1 MTKLFHRIALFLVL
15 TLAFHFI
22 YGQDQ
27 PMLIFTGKVTDV
39 SGKKLDG
46 VQVVVKQDNKPFETK
61 TTGSN
66 GKYDIIEAPF
76 GHIYTLVFKKDGMVS
91 KTLVLDTKKGYFE
104 EDVEPRTFI
113 EPSISLINRDDEVD
127 YDIIENQPVGKARID
142 PQSGKLDWDYAFSGQ
157 RKSEIDRYLKQ
168 LEQAAR
174 QKEAQ
179 FKKMVNEGNAAYNK
193 EDYELAILKYEE
205 AISIKADETISAKI
219 ASAKKNLALKQSQK
233 EQQNQY
239 DALINKGN
247 DALSSNNFDGATD
260 FYTQAKDLLPGN
272 QIAYDKLRE
281 VEQKKQDLADAE
293 INAQFKAKMELA
305 NTAFEKKEWE
315 NAKKLYK
322 EASSIKPNDRSPKD
336 RIIEIDNLLSK
347 MKSDDED
354 YAKFTSKG
362 DQLLAEKNFDDA
374 ISNYQ
379 KASNI
384 KPEEVYP
391 KEQIEKAKQEKQ
403 QAEDQAELDRQYAN
417 LVKTADH
424 QLKNLSYENAKT
436 TYNEALKLKSDESY
450 PKDQIAAIDQK
461 LQDIQAENDRLNKQQ
476 KDYDDQ
482 IVIADKLFNEEKWQ
496 ESTEAYKKA
505 QEIKP
510 DEVYPKQ
517 RIDDI
522 NMKLQHLAAVE
533 NEKRKRYDESI
544 QKGDAAFSENNWKLA
559 KQYYSDALTVFD
571 DEKHPLDQIAL
582 IETKLQEEEQAKL
595 AENQKNQ
602 QFDAFLQE
610 GDLLLEEQNFLSAKS
625 KYLEAKSLFP
635 DRSIVDQKLQHLNTL
650 YDQYL
655 SKQRK
660 DSVYNALITSAD
672 GLFTA
677 KDWSNAEKKYH
688 DALEIKPLEDYPK
701 NQLELIA
708 NSLKDEAQQ
717 SINSQYDELIKK
729 GDDNLSQKSYKE
741 ALDYFDQANEILP
754 NESYPLDKIREIKR
768 ILSDEEEKENNY
780 KMLINQGDNQ
790 FESEN
795 WDKALVSYESAKAI
809 FDRDY
814 PNNQITKI
822 NTKLAE
828 LRDQQGKDA
837 QNRAS
842 YDNLIKEADQLFL
855 EEKYQESKDKFNE
868 ALSLFKD
875 EYYPKKKIF
884 EIDAKLKDLN
894 LEKETVEKY
903 NQLITNA
910 DQLRD
915 NKKWVEA
922 KKIYGNAFNLMP
934 EKEYP
939 QEQINFINEQMKL
952 ETQQEF
958 QVQYDKLI
966 KAADDQFNTKEYNK
980 AKELYTRAR
989 NMNAEDNYP
998 SQKITEIDQIL
1009 LEMASNKLDEERF
1022 KANKE
1027 KYDQLISK
1035 ANGLRDA
1042 EQWEK
1047 SKELYIQAN
1056 KVLPS
1061 ETFPQEQITFINQKM
1076 KESAAGEIE
1085 KQYNKV
1091 IDMADKLFQDEK
1103 YEKSLNLYRRAQ
1115 SLKPDDAYPP
1125 EQIKKVEEAKMIAF
1139 NKEKRQQEFGLLIK
1153 EGKRAFEIGNY
1164 RLALRKFN
1172 ESLKINKEAKF
1183 PIQKIKEI
1191 NDILDKQKS
1200 NNKKND
1206 DVAVNPGDFR
1216 TLYGEEVTGKYSEDQ
1231 IDALMLQ
1238 GHIDDKDDLTLDA
1251 ELQKDQRDNFS
1262 VKNREQ
1268 QNELT
1273 FLQNQQVQSI
1283 LTKIDRSFD
1292 NSDDPRWKIIPQVEQ
1307 YKDQR
1312 SFYANET
1319 SSFSA
1324 DKTYRTDEN
1333 FNRLQTNDANLS
1345 LIRDENIS
1353 LQNSSFVNYMD
1364 EKLVLDRDM
1373 IQRGNSITYDNSLSK
1388 EMIYTDFDLAN
1399 LNRRSNQD
1407 QLIDALENFKGSNA
1421 LMYETN
1427 NAHFENTT
1435 YSNYDNTEA
1444 VITKYVEN
1452 FSLSD
1457 DKRIQQT
1464 LPAFVNYK
1472 DDYLTTSA
1480 IAANEG
1486 VDVTYA
1492 QYDGTQQLKT
1502 ALNNFALN
1510 ADIPREENAFNVD
1523 HYLDKESQKLSVW
1536 GDKSQDK
1543 VYNMHLVHEMI
1554 DDEQENQFAN
1564 KESLRNINVSELDNY
1579 NDRMMMQ
1586 KSDLADY
1593 DKKGD
1598 YMNSQRLD
1606 EMKSKTAL
1614 SNTDINTQKLALE
1627 YPEGITEKMFQ
1638 RTNSRGDI
1646 IEVTILRIVVRGN
1659 KGDEY
1664 KKVKSKWGVSF
1675 FKNGGITTE
1684 YIWDTETN

>member
-1 MTKLFHRIALFLVL
+1 MINFFQKIVLFVLLVS
-15 TLAFHFI
+15 TVTITH
-22 YGQDQ
+22 GQDH

-46 VQVVVKQDNKPFETK
+46 VQVVIKKDNKPFETK

-76 GHIYTLVFKKDGMVS
+76 GHIYTLIFQKDGMVS

-113 EPSISLINRDDEVD
+113 EPSISLINRDDDVD

-157 RKSEIDRYLKQ
+157 RKNEIDRYLKQ

-205 AISIKADETISAKI
+205 AISIKSDETISAKI
-219 ASAKKNLALKQSQK
+219 ASAKKNLELKQSQK
-233 EQQNQY
+233 EQQNKY

-260 FYTQAKDLLPGN
+260 FYTQAKNLLPGN

-293 INAQFKAKMELA
+293 VNAQFKAKMDLA
-305 NTAFEKKEWE
+305 NAAFEKKEWD
-315 NAKKLYK
+315 NAKNIYK

-336 RIIEIDNLLSK
+336 RIIEIDNLLAK
-347 MKSDDED
+347 MKSDEED
-354 YAKFTSKG
+354 YAKFISKG
-362 DQLLAEKNFDDA
+362 DQLFSDKNYDDA

-379 KASNI
+379 KALSV

-391 KEQIEKAKQEKQ
+391 KEQIQKAKQEKQ

-417 LVKTADH
+417 LIKTADH
-424 QLKNLSYENAKT
+424 QLKNLTYENAKT
-436 TYNEALKLKSDESY
+436 TYNEALKLKPDEQY

-461 LQDIQAENDRLNKQQ
+461 LQDIQAENERLNKQK

-482 IVIADKLFNEEKWQ
+482 IVKADQLFNEEKWQ
-496 ESTEAYKKA
+496 ESIDAYKKA
-505 QEIKP
+505 QEIKS

-517 RIDDI
+517 KIDEI
-522 NMKLQHLAAVE
+522 NMKLQHIAALE
-533 NEKRKRYDESI
+533 NDKRKRYEESI
-544 QKGDAAFSENNWKLA
+544 QKGDAAFSESNWKLA
-559 KQYYSDALTVFD
+559 KQYYSDALIVFET
-571 DEKHPLDQIAL
+571 EKYPSDQIAL
-582 IETKLQEEEQAKL
+582 IETKLQDEEQAKL

-602 QFDAFLQE
+602 QFDALLQE
-610 GDLLLEEQNFLSAKS
+610 GDLLLEEQSYTSAKS
-625 KYLEAKSLFP
+625 KYLEAKALFN
-635 DRSIVDQKLQHLNTL
+635 DRSIVDQKLLHLNTL

-655 SKQRK
+655 SKQK
-660 DSVYNALITSAD
+660 EDSVYNALISEAD
-672 GLFTA
+672 GLFTG
-677 KDWSNAEKKYH
+677 KDWANAEKKYH
-688 DALEIKPLEDYPK
+688 DALELKPLEAYPK

-708 NSLKDEAQQ
+708 TNLKDEAQQ
-717 SINSQYDELIKK
+717 SIKSQYDELIKK
-729 GDDNLSQKSYKE
+729 GDDNLNQKSYKE

-780 KMLINQGDNQ
+780 NLLINQADNQ

-795 WDKALVSYESAKAI
+795 WEKALVTYESAKAI
-809 FDRDY
+809 YDRDY

-822 NTKLAE
+822 NTKLTA

-837 QNRAS
+837 QNRTA
-842 YDNLIKEADQLFL
+842 YDNLVKEADQLFS
-855 EEKYQESKDKFNE
+855 EEKFTESKDKFNQ
-868 ALSLFKD
+868 ALSLF
-875 EYYPKKKIF
+875 ENEFYPKKKIF

-894 LEKETVEKY
+894 SEKETLEKY
-903 NQLITNA
+903 NQLITSA

-915 NKKWVEA
+915 NKKWSEA
-922 KKIYGNAFNLMP
+922 KKIYGNAFNLIP

-958 QVQYDKLI
+958 KVQYDKLI

-998 SQKITEIDQIL
+998 SQRISEIDQIL
-1009 LEMASNKLDEERF
+1009 LELASNKLDEERF

-1027 KYDQLISK
+1027 KYDQIISK
-1035 ANGLRDA
+1035 ANGFRDA

-1061 ETFPQEQITFINQKM
+1061 ESYPQEQITFINQKM

-1091 IDMADKLFQDEK
+1091 IDMADKFFQDEK
-1103 YEKSLNLYRRAQ
+1103 YEKSLSLYRRAQ

-1125 EQIKKVEEAKMIAF
+1125 DQIKKVEEAKMMAF
-1139 NKEKRQQEFGLLIK
+1139 NKEKRQQEFSLLIK
-1153 EGKRAFEIGNY
+1153 EGKRAFESRNY
-1164 RLALRKFN
+1164 RLALKKFN

-1183 PIQKIKEI
+1183 PIEKIKEI

-1200 NNKKND
+1200 NKTD
-1206 DVAVNPGDFR
+1206 DNMAVNPGDFR

-1238 GHIDDKDDLTLDA
+1238 GHIDDEDDRTSDA
-1251 ELQKDQRDNFS
+1251 ELQKDQQGIFS
-1262 VKNREQ
+1262 IKNREQ
-1268 QNELT
+1268 QQELT
-1273 FLQNQQVQSI
+1273 FLQNEQVQSI

-1292 NSDDPRWKIIPQVEQ
+1292 NSDDPRWKIIPQVDQ
-1307 YKDQR
+1307 YKDQT

-1319 SSFSA
+1319 STFSA
-1324 DKTYRTDEN
+1324 DKTYRTDES

-1345 LIRDENIS
+1345 LIRDEKIA
-1353 LQNSSFVNYMD
+1353 LQNASSVNYMD
-1364 EKLVLDRDM
+1364 EKLVLDMDM
-1373 IQRGNSITYDNSLSK
+1373 IQRGLSVTYDNSISK
-1388 EMIYTDFDLAN
+1388 EMIYTDIDLASM
-1399 LNRRSNQD
+1399 NRRTNQD
-1407 QLIDALENFKGSNA
+1407 LLIDAVENFKESSSIQ
-1421 LMYETN
+1421 YESN
-1427 NAHFENTT
+1427 NAHFKNIT
-1435 YSNYDNTEA
+1435 YTNYDNTDA
-1444 VITKYVEN
+1444 IISKYVEN

-1480 IAANEG
+1480 INANEG
-1486 VDVTYA
+1486 LDVTYK
-1492 QYDGTQQLKT
+1492 QYDGTQKIKT
-1502 ALNNFALN
+1502 TLNNFALN

-1554 DDEQENQFAN
+1554 DDEQENQYAN

-1586 KSDLADY
+1586 KSDLADF
-1593 DKKGD
+1593 DKRGD
-1598 YMNSQRLD
+1598 YLNAQRLD

-1614 SNTDINTQKLALE
+1614 SNTDVNTQKLALE

-1664 KKVKSKWGVSF
+1664 KKVKSKWGESF

-1684 YIWDTETN
+1684 YVWDTETN

>member
-1 MTKLFHRIALFLVL
+1 ML
-15 TLAFHFI
+15 TLALHFI

-27 PMLIFTGKVTDV
+27 PMLVFTGKVTDV

-46 VQVVVKQDNKPFETK
+46 VEVIVKQDNKPFETK

-76 GHIYTLVFKKDGMVS
+76 GHIYTLLFKKDGMVS

-157 RKSEIDRYLKQ
+157 RKNEIDRYLKQ
-168 LEQAAR
+168 IEQAAR

-179 FKKMVNEGNAAYNK
+179 FNKMVNEGNAAYNK

-219 ASAKKNLALKQSQK
+219 VSAKKNLALKQSQK

-239 DALINKGN
+239 DALINNGN
-247 DALSSNNFDGATD
+247 DALSSNNFERATD
-260 FYTQAKDLLPGN
+260 FYTQAKNLLPGN

-293 INAQFKAKMELA
+293 INAQFKAKMDLA
-305 NTAFEKKEWE
+305 NAAFEKKEWD
-315 NAKKLYK
+315 NAKNIYK
-322 EASSIKPNDRSPKD
+322 EASTIKPSDRSPKD
-336 RIIEIDNLLSK
+336 RIIEIDNLLTK
-347 MKSDDED
+347 MKSDDEE
-354 YAKFTSKG
+354 YATFTSKG

-403 QAEDQAELDRQYAN
+403 QAEAQAELDRQYAN

-436 TYNEALKLKSDESY
+436 TYNEALKLKPDEQY

-461 LQDIQAENDRLNKQQ
+461 LQDIQAENDRLNKQK
-476 KDYDDQ
+476 KDYEDQ
-482 IVIADKLFNEEKWQ
+482 IVLADQLYNEEKWQ
-496 ESTEAYKKA
+496 ESIEAYEKA
-505 QEIKP
+505 QQIKSDEI
-510 DEVYPKQ
+510 YPKQ
-517 RIDDI
+517 KIDDI
-522 NMKLQHLAAVE
+522 NMKLQHFAALE
-533 NEKRKRYDESI
+533 NDKRKRYDESI
-544 QKGDAAFSENNWKLA
+544 KKADAAFSETNWKLA
-559 KQYYSDALTVFD
+559 KQYYSDALTVFES
-571 DEKHPLDQIAL
+571 EKYPSDQITL
-582 IETKLQEEEQAKL
+582 IDAKIQEEEKEKL

-602 QFDAFLQE
+602 QFDALLTE
-610 GDLLLEEQNFLSAKS
+610 GDLLLEDQNFINAKS
-625 KYLEAKSLFP
+625 KYQEAKSLFP
-635 DRSIVDQKLQHLNTL
+635 ERTIVDQKIKHLISL
-650 YDQYL
+650 YDQFKA
-655 SKQRK
+655 KQK
-660 DSVYNALITSAD
+660 EDSTYNSLVAEAD
-672 GLFTA
+672 VLFTS
-677 KDWSNAEKKYH
+677 KDWLNAKKKYH
-688 DALEIKPLEDYPK
+688 DALEIKPLESYPK
-701 NQLELIA
+701 DQLELIA
-708 NSLKDEAQQ
+708 TSLKAEAQQ
-717 SINSQYDELIKK
+717 SIKSQYDELIKK
-729 GDDNLSQKSYKE
+729 GDENLNQKSFKD

-754 NESYPLDKIREIKR
+754 NEPYPLEKIREIKR

-780 KMLINQGDNQ
+780 KILLNQADNL

-795 WDKALVSYESAKAI
+795 WEKALTSYESAKAV

-822 NTKLAE
+822 NTKLTE

-837 QNRAS
+837 QNRAT
-842 YDNLIKEADQLFL
+842 YDNLIKEADQLFS
-855 EEKYQESKDKFNE
+855 EQKYQESKDKFNQ
-868 ALSLFKD
+868 ALSLFEN

-884 EIDAKLKDLN
+884 EIDSKLKDLN
-894 LEKETVEKY
+894 AEKETLEKY
-903 NQLITNA
+903 NQLISNA
-910 DQLRD
+910 DQYRD
-915 NKKWVEA
+915 EKKWVEA
-922 KKIYGNAFNLMP
+922 KKIYGNAFNLIP

-966 KAADDQFNTKEYNK
+966 KAADDQFNAKDYNK

-989 NMNAEDNYP
+989 NMNANDNYP
-998 SQKITEIDQIL
+998 SQKITEIDRIL
-1009 LEMASNKLDEERF
+1009 LEIASNKIDDERF

-1027 KYDQLISK
+1027 KYDLLISK

-1042 EQWEK
+1042 EQWDK

-1061 ETFPQEQITFINQKM
+1061 ETYPQEQITFINQKM
-1076 KESAAGEIE
+1076 KESAVGDLEN
-1085 KQYNKV
+1085 QYNKI
-1091 IDMADKLFQDEK
+1091 IDMADKFFQEEN

-1125 EQIKKVEEAKMIAF
+1125 EQIKKVEEAKMMAF
-1139 NKEKRQQEFGLLIK
+1139 NKEKQQQEFGLLIK
-1153 EGKRAFEIGNY
+1153 EGKRAFESRNY

-1183 PIQKIKEI
+1183 PIEKIKEI

-1200 NNKKND
+1200 DRKKDD
-1206 DVAVNPGDFR
+1206 DVVVNPGDFR

-1231 IDALMLQ
+1231 IDALMLK
-1238 GHIDDKDDLTLDA
+1238 GHIDDKDDLTSDA
-1251 ELQKDQRDNFS
+1251 ELQKDQQGNFS
-1262 VKNREQ
+1262 IKNREKQ
-1268 QNELT
+1268 QELT
-1273 FLQNQQVQSI
+1273 FLQNEQVQSI

-1292 NSDDPRWKIIPQVEQ
+1292 NSDDPRWKIIPQIDQ
-1307 YKDQR
+1307 YKDQN
-1312 SFYANET
+1312 SFYTNGT
-1319 SSFSA
+1319 STFSA
-1324 DKTYRTDEN
+1324 DKTYRTDES

-1345 LIRDENIS
+1345 LIRDEKIA
-1353 LQNSSFVNYMD
+1353 LQNSASVNYID
-1364 EKLVLDRDM
+1364 EKLVLDMDL
-1373 IQRGNSITYDNSLSK
+1373 IQRGLSVTYDNSLSK
-1388 EMIYTDFDLAN
+1388 EMIYTDIDLAN
-1399 LNRRSNQD
+1399 INRRNNQNL
-1407 QLIDALENFKGSNA
+1407 LIDAVENFKESSSLEYESNTSH
-1421 LMYETN
+1421 YKTI
-1427 NAHFENTT
+1427 T
-1435 YSNYDNTEA
+1435 YTNYDISEA
-1444 VITKYVEN
+1444 VIAKYVEN

-1464 LPAFVNYK
+1464 LPAFVSYK
-1472 DDYLTTSA
+1472 DDYLTSSA
-1480 IAANEG
+1480 INANQGIE
-1486 VDVTYA
+1486 VTYD
-1492 QYDGTQQLKT
+1492 QYDGTQKIKT

-1554 DDEQENQFAN
+1554 DDEQENQYTN
-1564 KESLRNINVSELDNY
+1564 NESIRNINVSEMENY
-1579 NDRMMMQ
+1579 NDRMLMQ
-1586 KSDLADY
+1586 KSDLADF
-1593 DKKGD
+1593 DNKGD
-1598 YMNSQRLD
+1598 YMNAQRLD

-1614 SNTDINTQKLALE
+1614 SSTDVNTQKLALE

-1638 RTNSRGDI
+1638 RTNSRGDV

-1664 KKVKSKWGVSF
+1664 KKVKSKWGESF

-1684 YIWDTETN
+1684 YVWDTETN

>member
-1 MTKLFHRIALFLVL
+1 MINFLKKIFFLIVL
-15 TLAFHFI
+15 VSTVTITH
-22 YGQDQ
+22 GQDQ
-27 PMLIFTGKVTDV
+27 PMLVFTGKVTDV

-46 VQVVVKQDNKPFETK
+46 VQVVIKQDNKPFETK

-76 GHIYTLVFKKDGMVS
+76 GHLYTLVFKKDGMVS

-113 EPSISLINRDDEVD
+113 EPSISLIKRDDDVD

-157 RKSEIDRYLKQ
+157 RKNEIDRYLKQ
-168 LEQAAR
+168 IEQAAR

-193 EDYELAILKYEE
+193 EDYNLAIIKYEE

-219 ASAKKNLALKQSQK
+219 VSAKKNLALKQSQK

-260 FYTQAKDLLPGN
+260 FYTQAKNLLPGN

-293 INAQFKAKMELA
+293 INAQFKAKMDLA
-305 NTAFEKKEWE
+305 NAAFEKKEWE
-315 NAKKLYK
+315 NAKNIYK

-336 RIIEIDNLLSK
+336 RIIEIDNLLAK
-347 MKSDDED
+347 MKSDEED
-354 YAKFTSKG
+354 YSNFITKG
-362 DQLLAEKNFDDA
+362 DQLLADKNFDDA

-391 KEQIEKAKQEKQ
+391 KDQIEKAKKEKQ
-403 QAEDQAELDRQYAN
+403 QAEAQAELDRQYSN
-417 LVKTADH
+417 LIKTADY

-436 TYNEALKLKSDESY
+436 TYNEALKLKPDEQY
-450 PKDQIAAIDQK
+450 PKDQISAIDQK
-461 LQDIQAENDRLNKQQ
+461 LQDIQAENDRLNKQK

-482 IVIADKLFNEEKWQ
+482 IVIADKLYNEEKWQ

-517 RIDDI
+517 KIDEI

-533 NEKRKRYDESI
+533 NDKRKRYNENI

-559 KQYYSDALTVFD
+559 KQYYSDASTVFD
-571 DEKHPLDQIAL
+571 TEKYPVDQIAL

-595 AENQKNQ
+595 AESQKNQ

-610 GDLLLEEQNFLSAKS
+610 GDLLLEEQNFSNAKS
-625 KYLEAKSLFP
+625 KYLEAKTLFP

-650 YDQYL
+650 YEMYL
-655 SKQRK
+655 SKQKK
-660 DSVYNALITSAD
+660 DSVYNELITAAD
-672 GLFTA
+672 GLFTS
-677 KDWSNAEKKYH
+677 KDWSNAEKKYY
-688 DALEIKPLEDYPK
+688 DALEIKPLENYPK
-701 NQLELIA
+701 SQLELIA
-708 NSLKDEAQQ
+708 NNLKDEAQQ
-717 SINSQYDELIKK
+717 SIKSQYDELIKK
-729 GDDNLSQKSYKE
+729 GDDNLSQKSYKD

-754 NESYPLDKIREIKR
+754 NEPYPLDKIREIKR

-780 KMLINQGDNQ
+780 KMLINQADNQ

-795 WDKALVSYESAKAI
+795 WEKALVSYESAKAI

-822 NTKLAE
+822 NTKLTE

-837 QNRAS
+837 QNRAA
-842 YDNLIKEADQLFL
+842 YDNFIKEADQLFL

-868 ALSLFKD
+868 ALSLFAN

-884 EIDAKLKDLN
+884 EIDAKLKTLN
-894 LEKETVEKY
+894 SEKETVEKY

-966 KAADDQFNTKEYNK
+966 KAADDQFNNKEYNK
-980 AKELYTRAR
+980 AKELYSRAR

-998 SQKITEIDQIL
+998 SQRITEIDQIL

-1061 ETFPQEQITFINQKM
+1061 ETYPQEQITFINQKM
-1076 KESAAGEIE
+1076 KESAAAEIE

-1091 IDMADKLFQDEK
+1091 IDMADKFFQDEK

-1125 EQIKKVEEAKMIAF
+1125 EQIKKVEEAKMVAF

-1153 EGKRAFEIGNY
+1153 EGKRAFESRNY
-1164 RLALRKFN
+1164 RLALKKFN

-1238 GHIDDKDDLTLDA
+1238 GHIDDKDDLTSDA
-1251 ELQKDQRDNFS
+1251 ELQKDQQDNFS

-1273 FLQNQQVQSI
+1273 FLQNEQVQSI

-1292 NSDDPRWKIIPQVEQ
+1292 NSDDPRWKIIPQVDQ

-1312 SFYANET
+1312 SFYAKET

-1324 DKTYRTDEN
+1324 EKTFRTDES
-1333 FNRLQTNDANLS
+1333 FSRLQTNDANLS

-1373 IQRGNSITYDNSLSK
+1373 IQRGNSITYDNALSK
-1388 EMIYTDFDLAN
+1388 EMIYTDIDLSN
-1399 LNRRSNQD
+1399 LNRSTNQNL
-1407 QLIDALENFKGSNA
+1407 LIDALENFKGSNA

-1427 NAHFENTT
+1427 NTYFENTT
-1435 YSNYDNTEA
+1435 YTNYENTET

-1472 DDYLTTSA
+1472 DGYLTTSA
-1480 IAANEG
+1480 IIANEG

-1502 ALNNFALN
+1502 TLNNFALN
-1510 ADIPREENAFNVD
+1510 ADIPREENAFNLD
-1523 HYLDKESQKLSVW
+1523 HYLDKETQKLSVW

-1598 YMNSQRLD
+1598 YMNAQRLD

-1659 KGDEY
+1659 KGDQY
-1664 KKVKSKWGVSF
+1664 KKVKSKWGESF

>member
-1 MTKLFHRIALFLVL
+1 MIKFFQKIVLFVLLVS
-15 TLAFHFI
+15 TVTITH
-22 YGQDQ
+22 GQNQ

-46 VQVVVKQDNKPFETK
+46 VQVVIKKDNKPFETK

-66 GKYDIIEAPF
+66 GKYDITEAPF
-76 GHIYTLVFKKDGMVS
+76 GHIYTLIFQKDGMVS

-113 EPSISLINRDDEVD
+113 EPSISLINRDDDVD

-157 RKSEIDRYLKQ
+157 RKNEIDRYLKQ

-205 AISIKADETISAKI
+205 AISIKSDETISAKI

-233 EQQNQY
+233 EQQNKY

-260 FYTQAKDLLPGN
+260 FYTQAKNLLPGN

-293 INAQFKAKMELA
+293 VNAQFKAKMDLA
-305 NTAFEKKEWE
+305 NAAFEKKEWD
-315 NAKKLYK
+315 NAKNIYK

-336 RIIEIDNLLSK
+336 RIIEIDNLLAK
-347 MKSDDED
+347 MKSDEED
-354 YAKFTSKG
+354 YAKFISKG
-362 DQLLAEKNFDDA
+362 DQLLSDKNYDDA

-379 KASNI
+379 KALSV

-391 KEQIEKAKQEKQ
+391 KEQIQKAKQEKQ

-417 LVKTADH
+417 LIKTADH
-424 QLKNLSYENAKT
+424 QLKNLTYENAKT
-436 TYNEALKLKSDESY
+436 TYNEALKLKPDEQY

-461 LQDIQAENDRLNKQQ
+461 LQDIQAENERLNKQK

-482 IVIADKLFNEEKWQ
+482 IVKADQLFNEEKWQ
-496 ESTEAYKKA
+496 ESIDAYKKA
-505 QEIKP
+505 QEIKS

-517 RIDDI
+517 KIDEI
-522 NMKLQHLAAVE
+522 NMKLQHIAALE
-533 NEKRKRYDESI
+533 NDKRKRYDESI
-544 QKGDAAFSENNWKLA
+544 QKGDAAFSESNWKLA
-559 KQYYSDALTVFD
+559 KQYYSDALIVFET
-571 DEKHPLDQIAL
+571 EKYPSDQIAL
-582 IETKLQEEEQAKL
+582 IETKLQDEEQAKL

-602 QFDAFLQE
+602 QFDALLQE
-610 GDLLLEEQNFLSAKS
+610 GDLLLEEQSYTSAKS
-625 KYLEAKSLFP
+625 KYLEAKALFN
-635 DRSIVDQKLQHLNTL
+635 DRSIVDQKLLHLNTL

-655 SKQRK
+655 SKQK
-660 DSVYNALITSAD
+660 EDSVYNALISEAD
-672 GLFTA
+672 GLFTG
-677 KDWSNAEKKYH
+677 KDWANAEKKYH
-688 DALEIKPLEDYPK
+688 DALEIKPLEAYPK

-708 NSLKDEAQQ
+708 TNLKDEAQQ
-717 SINSQYDELIKK
+717 SIKSQYDELIKK
-729 GDDNLSQKSYKE
+729 GDDNLNQKSYKE

-754 NESYPLDKIREIKR
+754 NEPYPLDKIREIKR

-780 KMLINQGDNQ
+780 NLLINQADNQ

-795 WDKALVSYESAKAI
+795 WEKALITYESAKAI
-809 FDRDY
+809 YDRDY

-822 NTKLAE
+822 NTKLTV

-837 QNRAS
+837 QNRAV
-842 YDNLIKEADQLFL
+842 YDNLIKEADQLFS
-855 EEKYQESKDKFNE
+855 EEKFTESKDKFNE
-868 ALSLFKD
+868 ALSLF
-875 EYYPKKKIF
+875 ENEFYPKKKIF

-894 LEKETVEKY
+894 SEKETLEKY
-903 NQLITNA
+903 NQLITSA

-915 NKKWVEA
+915 NKKWTEA
-922 KKIYGNAFNLMP
+922 KKIYGSAFNLIP

-958 QVQYDKLI
+958 KVQYDKLI

-998 SQKITEIDQIL
+998 SQRISEIDQIL
-1009 LEMASNKLDEERF
+1009 LELASNKLDEERF

-1027 KYDQLISK
+1027 KYDQIISK
-1035 ANGLRDA
+1035 ANGFRDA

-1061 ETFPQEQITFINQKM
+1061 ESYPQEQITFINQKM

-1091 IDMADKLFQDEK
+1091 IDMADKFFQDEK
-1103 YEKSLNLYRRAQ
+1103 YEKSLSLYRRAQ
-1115 SLKPDDAYPP
+1115 SLKPDDSYPP
-1125 EQIKKVEEAKMIAF
+1125 DQIKKVEEAKMMAF
-1139 NKEKRQQEFGLLIK
+1139 NKEKRQQEFSLLIK
-1153 EGKRAFEIGNY
+1153 EGKRAFESRNY
-1164 RLALRKFN
+1164 RLALKKFN

-1183 PIQKIKEI
+1183 PIEKIKEI

-1200 NNKKND
+1200 NKTD
-1206 DVAVNPGDFR
+1206 DNMAVNPGDFR

-1238 GHIDDKDDLTLDA
+1238 GHIDDEDDRTSDA
-1251 ELQKDQRDNFS
+1251 ELQKDQQGIFS
-1262 VKNREQ
+1262 IKNREQ
-1268 QNELT
+1268 QQELT
-1273 FLQNQQVQSI
+1273 FLQNEQVQSI

-1292 NSDDPRWKIIPQVEQ
+1292 NSDDPRWKIIPQVDQ
-1307 YKDQR
+1307 YKDQT

-1319 SSFSA
+1319 STFSA
-1324 DKTYRTDEN
+1324 DKTYRTDES

-1345 LIRDENIS
+1345 LIRDEKIA
-1353 LQNSSFVNYMD
+1353 LQNASSVNYMD
-1364 EKLVLDRDM
+1364 EKLVLDMDM
-1373 IQRGNSITYDNSLSK
+1373 IQRGLSVTYDNSISK
-1388 EMIYTDFDLAN
+1388 EMIYTDIDLASM
-1399 LNRRSNQD
+1399 NRRTNQD
-1407 QLIDALENFKGSNA
+1407 LLIDAVENFKESSSIQ
-1421 LMYETN
+1421 YESN
-1427 NAHFENTT
+1427 NAHFKNIT
-1435 YSNYDNTEA
+1435 YTNYDNTDA
-1444 VITKYVEN
+1444 IISKYVEN

-1480 IAANEG
+1480 INANEG
-1486 VDVTYA
+1486 LDVTYK
-1492 QYDGTQQLKT
+1492 QYDGTQKIKT
-1502 ALNNFALN
+1502 TLNNFALN

-1554 DDEQENQFAN
+1554 DDEQENQYAN

-1586 KSDLADY
+1586 KSDLADF
-1593 DKKGD
+1593 DKRGD
-1598 YMNSQRLD
+1598 YLNAQRLD

-1614 SNTDINTQKLALE
+1614 SNTDVNTQKLALE

-1638 RTNSRGDI
+1638 RTNARGDI

-1664 KKVKSKWGVSF
+1664 KKVKSKWGESF

-1684 YIWDTETN
+1684 YVWDTETN